1 MAAFTTAVAAFNLI
15 CTGTFTSGKILE
27 IGQPESAVK
36 LVLRIDL
43 DSNRWCFGD
52 CRSTAV
58 IKQVA
63 DTSIIFRMAK
73 DDDGDDLFS
82 VNRETGDFI
91 DRTRNFA
98 INWITMTRGN
108 CEKAPFTG
116 FPVRKF

>member
-1 MAAFTTAVAAFNLI
+1 MAAFTAAVAAFNLV

-27 IGQPESAVK
+27 IDQSESAVK

-43 DSNRWCFGD
+43 GSNRWCSAD
-52 CRSTAV
+52 CKSTAV
-58 IKQVA
+58 IKEVL
-63 DTSIIFRMAK
+63 DTSIIFRMSK
-73 DDDGDDLFS
+73 DDDGDDFFS
-82 VNRETGDFI
+82 VSRETGDFI